1 MKKKEKNHIGFS
13 NAITKTK
20 LLIALLAM
28 AIISVSCSDDDDNPT
43 VDDNIVD
50 ELPAIKDDALKVTVA
65 SKTYIYNADYTSTAA
80 ALIKRITNIA
90 DRIDDTVETIIIHD
104 NNIPTLTDQDYRDVI
119 TLVLHGGCVAYCS
132 PTHGNADMF
141 FRNLQ
146 RIGEQYELNSIIEYT
161 EEGLAAYDNIMF
173 NKVNTNGL
181 MIPPSLSMPTTNGV
195 ICDIYAFKGR
205 DTYIVDNLDE
215 AKEIET
221 ITIGDDEDENAAPIS
236 EKLQIPSNDLNN
248 NYLTGLHADG
258 LAQWIDKKKD
268 ALTKFNQMMRGQE
281 IGRASCRERV

>member
-1 MKKKEKNHIGFS
+1 MFATLIINLYICNENQTIIILYMKKKEKNHIGFS

-104 NNIPTLTDQDYRDVI
+104 SNIPTLTDQDYRDVI

-132 PTHGNADMF
+132 PTQGNADMF

-146 RIGEQYELNSIIEYT
+146 RIGEQHHRIYRRGIGCIRQHYVQQSEHQRADDSPIVVD
-161 EEGLAAYDNIMF
+161 AHHKWRDMRH
-173 NKVNTNGL
+173 
-181 MIPPSLSMPTTNGV
+181 
-195 ICDIYAFKGR
+195 ICIQGKRHIYCG
-205 DTYIVDNLDE
+205 
-215 AKEIET
+215 
-221 ITIGDDEDENAAPIS
+221 
-236 EKLQIPSNDLNN
+236 
-248 NYLTGLHADG
+248 
-258 LAQWIDKKKD
+258 
-268 ALTKFNQMMRGQE
+268 
-281 IGRASCRERV
+281 

>member
-1 MKKKEKNHIGFS
+1 MKFLKMS
-13 NAITKTK
+13 AIA
-20 LLIALLAM
+20 IM
-28 AIISVSCSDDDDNPT
+28 AIASCMGFVSCSDDDDNTT

-104 NNIPTLTDQDYRDVI
+104 SNIPTLTDQDYRDVI

-146 RIGEQYELNSIIEYT
+146 RIGEQYNLNSIIEYT

-181 MIPPSLSMPTTNGV
+181 MIPPSLSMPTTNVV

-205 DTYIVDNLDE
+205 DTYIVDNLD
-215 AKEIET
+215 
-221 ITIGDDEDENAAPIS
+221 
-236 EKLQIPSNDLNN
+236 
-248 NYLTGLHADG
+248 
-258 LAQWIDKKKD
+258 
-268 ALTKFNQMMRGQE
+268 
-281 IGRASCRERV
+281 